1 MAEADILQVINIS
14 KRFIAVQALDDVSIT
29 FKQGEI
35 HALVGENGA
44 GKSTLSKIISGVYT
58 QDSGKVLLKGE
69 EISTGN
75 PRKMQEQGIFMIPQD
90 LGLLPQLSVMDNIFL
105 GRENRKFGIIDKK
118 QSRERCR
125 EILETIDIALDLD
138 TKVGD
143 LSLDQQQ
150 FVALARVLSADAEI
164 IILDESTATLS
175 EGEVE
180 NLFDILKKLKKEGM
194 TMIYISH
201 RLEEIFELCD
211 TVTVLKDGKLVKTA
225 AVSETNRDDL
235 IVNMVGR
242 SLSKTFPS
250 KLESTPTEEDCIIK
264 LEDFSV
270 PEKLFSINLDIYKGE
285 ILGIGGLAGM
295 GQTVLVNAIFGNEK
309 VISGS
314 LYFEDKKIDHI
325 TPSASI
331 ERGIYYIS
339 SDRRAEML
347 FMPRSVQE
355 NISIATMG
363 DRNTAGV
370 INKKEDR
377 QVVEKQIAAFN
388 IVSAG
393 RDQPVMYLSGGN
405 QQKVILAR
413 WMVQTPKVLILDEP
427 TQGIDVGTKE
437 DIYKTMRSLA
447 EDGIAI
453 IVVFSDMIELLGM
466 CDRIAVLAE
475 GRLSRVFTGKE
486 ATEEKVV
493 AASCVQAC

>member
-1 MAEADILQVINIS
+1 MAEKNILQVEHIS
-14 KRFIAVQALDDVSIT
+14 KRFIGVQALDDVSIS
-29 FKQGEI
+29 FKKGEI

-58 QDSGKVLLKGE
+58 QDSGDIFLKDKA
-69 EISTGN
+69 ITSGN
-75 PRKMQEQGIFMIPQD
+75 PRKMQEKGIFMIPQD
-90 LGLLPQLSVMDNIFL
+90 LGLLSQLSVMDNIFL
-105 GRENRKFGIIDKK
+105 GKENRKFGIIDKK
-118 QSRERCR
+118 KSRERCKQ
-125 EILETIDIALDLD
+125 ILETIDIALDLD
-138 TKVGD
+138 TKVGN

-150 FVALARVLSADAEI
+150 FVALARVLSADAEV

-180 NLFDILKKLKKEGM
+180 NLFEILKKLKNDGM

-211 TVTVLKDGKLVKTA
+211 TVTVLKDGQLVKTM

-235 IVNMVGR
+235 IVKMVGR
-242 SLSKTFPS
+242 SLSNTFPEKRKS
-250 KLESTPTEEDCIIK
+250 IPTEKDCIIK
-264 LEDFSV
+264 LENFTV
-270 PEKLFSINLDIYKGE
+270 PEKLFSINLNVYKGE

-295 GQTVLVNAIFGNEK
+295 GQTVLVNALFGNEK
-309 VISGS
+309 NISG
-314 LYFEDKKIDHI
+314 KIYYEGLLVEHI

-331 ERGIYYIS
+331 DRGIYYIS
-339 SDRRAEML
+339 SDRREEML

-355 NISIATMG
+355 NIAIATMG
-363 DRNTAGV
+363 DRNTFGV
-370 INKKEDR
+370 INKQADR
-377 QVVEKQIAAFN
+377 KVVEEQIKAFN
-388 IVSAG
+388 IISAG
-393 RDQPVMYLSGGN
+393 KDQPVMYLSGGN

-413 WMVQTPKVLILDEP
+413 WMVETPRVLILDEP

-437 DIYKTMRSLA
+437 EIYKTMRGLA
-447 EDGIAI
+447 QDGIAI

-475 GRLSRVFTGKE
+475 GRLSQVFTSDE

-493 AASCVQAC
+493 AASCVHAC